1 MIRRRQHHEE
11 ERENHERWLIT
22 YADLI
27 TLLLVFFVVMYSISR
42 ADLEKFRQVTSSLR
56 AAFNLEVLDS
66 PAPPKRITAPLEQDP
81 RFATYL
87 GVRAEMM
94 SLLTRLGLD
103 RESVEVE
110 LTYEGIVIHLS
121 DTLLFPPGQAQL
133 RPGAARVLD
142 GIASILA
149 ALPNQVRV
157 EGHTDNVPPPA
168 GAYPDN
174 WELSVMRAVAA
185 VRYLTDVSG
194 LPPERLS
201 AVGYA
206 QYRPR
211 ADNSTL
217 EGRRKNRRVDIVI
230 LQPAP
235 GSMAVP
241 VAP

>member
-1 MIRRRQHHEE
+1 MARRARHQEHEH
-11 ERENHERWLIT
+11 ENHERWLIT

-42 ADLEKFRQVTSSLR
+42 ADLEKFQRVSSSLR
-56 AAFNLEVLDS
+56 AAFNLDVLEGS
-66 PAPPKRITAPLEQDP
+66 APAQRLTPPLEQDP
-81 RFATYL
+81 RFTAYL
-87 GVRAEMM
+87 GVRAEMTA
-94 SLLTRLGLD
+94 LLTRLGLD
-103 RESVEVE
+103 RDSVEVE

-133 RPGAARVLD
+133 RPEAARVLD
-142 GIASILA
+142 GVAAILA

-157 EGHTDNVPPPA
+157 EGHTDDVPPPA

-174 WELSVMRAVAA
+174 WELSVMRAVSA

-201 AVGYA
+201 AVGYG

-230 LQPAP
+230 VQPALGPPP
-235 GSMAVP
+235 GAGMR
-241 VAP
+241 

>member
-1 MIRRRQHHEE
+1 MARRARHQEHEH
-11 ERENHERWLIT
+11 ENHERWLIT

-42 ADLEKFRQVTSSLR
+42 ADLEKFQRVSSSLR
-56 AAFNLEVLDS
+56 AAFNLDVLEGAA
-66 PAPPKRITAPLEQDP
+66 PARRIATPLEQDP
-81 RFATYL
+81 RFAAYL

-94 SLLTRLGLD
+94 ALLTRLGLD
-103 RESVEVE
+103 RESAEVE

-121 DTLLFPPGQAQL
+121 DALLFPPGQAQL
-133 RPGAARVLD
+133 RPEAARVLD
-142 GIASILA
+142 GIAAILA

-174 WELSVMRAVAA
+174 WELSVMRAVSA

-201 AVGYA
+201 AVGHG

-230 LQPAP
+230 VQPVP
-235 GSMAVP
+235 GPPSGAGLP
-241 VAP
+241 